1 MHMCVLTVSIHMCLE
16 TVFIHIRVQTDF
28 IHMQVLSFHT
38 YICVCVMRLSI
49 HVCASFCR
57 RLYVPYDLY
66 TPLYKVTAATIKW
79 WLDLHLPTMC
89 VLYMSITICVF

>member
-66 TPLYKVTAATIKW
+66 TPLYKVT
-79 WLDLHLPTMC
+79 WLQSVVRFTSTY
-89 VLYMSITICVF
+89 VLYMSINICVF